1 MKLPGAREIGPLEL
15 AIRLEAGDPIRIL
28 DVRAPQQL
36 AAGRVDPV
44 PADRFH
50 NIRGPE
56 FVHLADPA
64 SAIGL
69 DPADP
74 VAVVCGH
81 GNDSRVIAALLEGR
95 GYEAWSLRGGV
106 TGWMRMVIPRELA
119 PPSGFDRLVQFDR
132 IGKGALGYLLVAGG
146 EALAIDPPRDWAPWP
161 EAAAASG
168 ARIVAVADTHVH
180 ADYISGAPDLARE
193 QGVPYFLH
201 PADNVWPYD
210 ETPGRLEFEPLSE
223 GTEISISG
231 RAVVAHHT
239 PGHTE
244 GSTTFVAG
252 DLQDAGVAFTGDFL
266 FVDSIGRPDLAGRTE
281 AWTGDLWR
289 SLERARDEW
298 GSQVRLLPAHYVKE
312 EERNPDR
319 TVDRAFGE
327 AREANATLRIEAEDE
342 FRAWVESHVSSPPE
356 AYPHIKAINVGLA
369 EVTPQQADVL
379 EAGKSECA
387 VG

>member
-1 MKLPGAREIGPLEL
+1 MKLPDAPEIDPFAL
-15 AIRLEAGDPIRIL
+15 ATRLEAGEPIRVL
-28 DVRAPQQL
+28 DVRAPQRL

-50 NIRGPE
+50 NVRGSE
-56 FVHLADPA
+56 FVQLPDPA

-81 GNDSRVIAALLEGR
+81 GNDSRVIAALLGTR

-106 TGWMRMVIPRELA
+106 TAWMRMVIPRELA
-119 PPSGFDRLVQFDR
+119 PPAGFDRLVQFDR
-132 IGKGALGYLLVAGG
+132 IGKGALGYLLVAGD
-146 EALAIDPPRDWAPWP
+146 EALAIDPPREWAPWA
-161 EAAAASG
+161 EAAHDSG

-180 ADYISGAPDLARE
+180 ADYISGAPDMARE
-193 QGVPYFLH
+193 LGVSYYLH

-210 ETPGRLEFEPLSE
+210 ETPGRLEFVPLSDGKE
-223 GTEISISG
+223 LSIGG
-231 RAVVAHHT
+231 RQVIAHHT

-252 DLQDAGVAFTGDFL
+252 DLHAAAAAFTGDFL
-266 FVDSIGRPDLAGRTE
+266 FVDSIGRPDLAGRMD
-281 AWTGDLWR
+281 AWVGDLWS
-289 SLERARDEW
+289 SLERARNGW
-298 GSQVRLLPAHYVKE
+298 GPEVRLLPAHYAGE
-312 EERNPDR
+312 GERNADR
-319 TVDRAFGE
+319 TVDRTFGE
-327 AREANATLRIEAEDE
+327 ARASNTTLQIDDEAG
-342 FRAWVESHVSSPPE
+342 FRAWVESHVSKPPE

-369 EVTPQQADVL
+369 SATPQQADVL
-379 EAGKSECA
+379 EAGKNECA

>member
-1 MKLPGAREIGPLEL
+1 VKLPDAREIDSFEL
-15 AIRLEAGDPIRIL
+15 AIRLESGDPIRVL
-28 DVRAPQQL
+28 DVRAPQRL
-36 AAGRVDPV
+36 ASGRVDPV

-50 NIRGPE
+50 NIRGSE
-56 FVHLADPA
+56 FVRLADPA

-74 VAVVCGH
+74 VVVVCGH
-81 GNDSRVIAALLEGR
+81 GNDSGVIAALLEGR

-106 TGWMRMVIPRELA
+106 TAWMRLVIPRELPA
-119 PPSGFDRLVQFDR
+119 PADFDRLVQFDR

-168 ARIVAVADTHVH
+168 ARIVGVADTHVH
-180 ADYISGAPDLARE
+180 ADYISGAPSLARD
-193 QGVPYFLH
+193 QGVPYYLH

-210 ETPGRLEFEPLSE
+210 ETPGRLEFRPLAD
-223 GTEISISG
+223 GAEISIGGQQVS
-231 RAVVAHHT
+231 VFHT

-244 GSTTFVAG
+244 GSTTFIAG
-252 DLQDAGVAFTGDFL
+252 DPQSARVAFTGDFL
-266 FVDSIGRPDLAGRTE
+266 FVDSIGRPDLAGRME

-289 SLERARDEW
+289 SLVRARDEW
-298 GSQVRLLPAHYVKE
+298 DPRVRLLPAHYAGE
-312 EERNPDR
+312 GERNVDR

-327 AREANATLRIEAEDE
+327 ARQTNATLRIETEDE
-342 FRAWVESHVSSPPE
+342 FREWVESHVSTPPE
-356 AYPHIKAINVGLA
+356 AYAQIKAINVGLA

-379 EAGKSECA
+379 EAGKHECA

>member
-1 MKLPGAREIGPLEL
+1 LKLPDAPEIDPFDL
-15 AIRLEAGDPIRIL
+15 ATRLEAGEPIRVL
-28 DVRAPQQL
+28 DVRAPQRL

-50 NIRGPE
+50 NVRGSE
-56 FVHLADPA
+56 FVQLSDPA

-81 GNDSRVIAALLEGR
+81 GNDSRVIAALLGAR

-106 TGWMRMVIPRELA
+106 TAWMRMVIPRELA
-119 PPSGFDRLVQFDR
+119 PPTGFDRLVQFDR
-132 IGKGALGYLLVAGG
+132 IGKGALGYLLVAGD
-146 EALAIDPPRDWAPWP
+146 EALAIDPPREWAPWGEP
-161 EAAAASG
+161 ASDSG

-180 ADYISGAPDLARE
+180 ADYISGAPDMARDL
-193 QGVPYFLH
+193 GVPYYLH

-210 ETPGRLEFEPLSE
+210 ETPGRLEFVPLTD
-223 GTEISISG
+223 GTELSIGG
-231 RAVVAHHT
+231 RKVVPYHT

-252 DLQDAGVAFTGDFL
+252 DLQTAAAAFTGDFL
-266 FVDSIGRPDLAGRTE
+266 FVDSIGRPDLAGRMD
-281 AWTGDLWR
+281 AWVGDLWN
-289 SLERARDEW
+289 SLEGARNAW
-298 GSQVRLLPAHYVKE
+298 GPDVRLLPAHYAGAR
-312 EERNPDR
+312 ERNADR
-319 TVDRAFGE
+319 TVDRTFGE
-327 AREANATLRIEAEDE
+327 ARATNATLQIEDEAE
-342 FRAWVESHVSSPPE
+342 FRTWVESHVSKPPE

-369 EVTPQQADVL
+369 SVTPQQADVL
-379 EAGKSECA
+379 EAGKNECA